1 MQYFITEWLKLRN
14 RHFLLLD
21 AVFLLIT
28 PTIALLLRVDTPT
41 IWTRLFSNLL
51 LYTLLAMTL
60 RVLIHA
66 TFGLYGRYWRYASAE
81 DVSQITMAVVV
92 SSMFVIALFF
102 LANIFVASDEAI
114 LPRSV
119 PFIDSLL
126 VLIVV
131 GGSRFSVRLAD
142 IWMKR
147 MRPHSSA
154 LRVLV
159 VGAGE
164 AGMMIVREMQNYAA
178 IGMEPVGFVDDDPH
192 KISTRIR
199 GLPVLGKRSDILDIV
214 REYHIHQV
222 VIAMPTASG
231 QVIREIKDL
240 CEKARV
246 KTRIIPGMYELLDG
260 KVSVNQIRDVEIEDL
275 LRRDAVQTDMVAVR
289 ALLTGKRVLITG
301 AGGSIGSELGRQVLR
316 CEPAQMVLLGHGENS
331 IFAIYHELMTYIRRE
346 KLDVQINAVIADV
359 RFERR
364 IEEIVQL
371 YQPDIIFHAAAH
383 KHVPLMEQNPV
394 EAITNN
400 VMGTRNVLRAALKAG
415 VERFVM
421 ISTDKAVNPTSLM
434 GASKRAAELLVHQAA
449 AQSGKPYGAVRF
461 GNVLGSR
468 GSVVLTFKQQIAAG
482 GPVTVTDPEMTRFFM
497 TIPEAVQLVLQAAVL
512 GQGGEVF
519 VLDMG
524 QPVKIMDLARDL
536 IELSGLRL
544 GHDIDIEF
552 TGMRPGEKL
561 YEELFIPGENYE
573 RTRHQK
579 IFIAANAS
587 HFLPSELETRIEGLI
602 DAALTDPTGIKR
614 ELRNLIPEYQEVE
627 KPYKVSPPVTPVMPR
642 SPVTTLA
649 PPVSATSPQL

>member
-1 MQYFITEWLKLRN
+1 
-14 RHFLLLD
+14 
-21 AVFLLIT
+21 
-28 PTIALLLRVDTPT
+28 
-41 IWTRLFSNLL
+41 
-51 LYTLLAMTL
+51 
-60 RVLIHA
+60 
-66 TFGLYGRYWRYASAE
+66 
-81 DVSQITMAVVV
+81 
-92 SSMFVIALFF
+92 
-102 LANIFVASDEAI
+102 
-114 LPRSV
+114 
-119 PFIDSLL
+119 
-126 VLIVV
+126 
-131 GGSRFSVRLAD
+131 
-142 IWMKR
+142 
-147 MRPHSSA
+147 
-154 LRVLV
+154 
-159 VGAGE
+159 
-164 AGMMIVREMQNYAA
+164 
-178 IGMEPVGFVDDDPH
+178 VGFVDDDPH

-301 AGGSIGSELGRQVLR
+301 AGGSIGGELCRQVLR

-331 IFAIYHELMTYIRRE
+331 IFAIYHELITYIRRE

-497 TIPEAVQLVLQAAVL
+497 TIPEAVQLVLQAAIL

-602 DAALTDPTGIKR
+602 DAALTDPTSIKR

-627 KPYKVSPPVTPVMPR
+627 RPYKVSPPVVPVIPR
-642 SPVTTLA
+642 PPVTTLA